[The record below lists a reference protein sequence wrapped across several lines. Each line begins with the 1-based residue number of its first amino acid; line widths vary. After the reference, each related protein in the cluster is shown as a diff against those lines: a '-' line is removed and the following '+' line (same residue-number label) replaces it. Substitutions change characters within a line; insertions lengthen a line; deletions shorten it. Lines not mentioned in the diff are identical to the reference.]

1 MNTRAFRESTV
12 ISRLA
17 FEFVESSRNVN
28 LMEFCWFHNFS
39 NCPIV
44 PYPRL
49 ELNKRQH
56 EELKDVVELHRLE
69 LLASLEPLTS
79 FQSAVI
85 GCHRLSSIDPSIHWN
100 MLEPVGF
107 LSIFVPDHFRSW

>member
-1 MNTRAFRESTV
+1 MNTRAFIRESTV

-17 FEFVESSRNVN
+17 FEFVELSRNVN
-28 LMEFCWFHNFS
+28 LIEFCWLHKFS

-56 EELKDVVELHRLE
+56 EELKDVVELHRRE

-85 GCHRLSSIDPSIHWN
+85 GCHPSIHR
-100 MLEPVGF
+100 
-107 LSIFVPDHFRSW
+107 SIGI